1 MSIDHLLNI
10 TASLKR
16 ATTASDGQGGNTKT
30 FAEISTPKLRRSP
43 LSISDRM
50 EFADK
55 DVGRVTHAMYFNA
68 NVDILREDQILVDS
82 RLFIVQ
88 GFLDPSEPDHQKVL
102 VEETQP

>member
-1 MSIDHLLNI
+1 MRIDHLLNA
-10 TASLKR
+10 TGSLRR

-43 LSISDRM
+43 LSLTDRR

-55 DVGRVTHAMYFNA
+55 DISRVTHAMYFTPD
-68 NVDILREDQILVDS
+68 VDIKREDQIIVNNITY
-82 RLFIVQ
+82 IVQ
-88 GFLDPSEPDHQKVL
+88 GNVNPSQPDHQKIL

>member
-1 MSIDHLLNI
+1 
-10 TASLKR
+10 
-16 ATTASDGQGGNTKT
+16 
-30 FAEISTPKLRRSP
+30 
-43 LSISDRM
+43 
-50 EFADK
+50 
-55 DVGRVTHAMYFNA
+55 MYFNA

>member
-1 MSIDHLLNI
+1 MKIDHLLNV
-10 TASLKR
+10 TGSLKR
-16 ATTASDGQGGNTKT
+16 ATTASDGQGGHTKT

-43 LSISDRM
+43 LSIADRR

-55 DVGRVTHAMYFNA
+55 DIGRVTHAMYFNA
-68 NVDILREDQILVDS
+68 DVDILREDQILVDS